1 MIEEKKIVLITGGL
15 GEIGQATAMY
25 FGTNGYRVALCD
37 QFGKNKANSAIQQLS
52 EKGCTEVF
60 YQQVDVTDEIAVQQ
74 WYSAI
79 ENRWGTPQVII
90 PNAGIV
96 IAGRITSEEIS
107 TSDVRNQMEV
117 NFWGAYHVAVIG
129 SKLLKKKGLPGRIVF
144 IGSWVAERPIP
155 RISAYG
161 ISKASVRMLSKS
173 LAMELAEDDILVNEI
188 APGIVAGGLSKL
200 NQKKDPELLQKH
212 LESIPVH
219 KLIPLTE
226 VVREIWRLSDF
237 ELTSVTGSV
246 VLLDGGLSL
255 TSKMTS

>member
-1 MIEEKKIVLITGGL
+1 MIVLITGGL
-15 GEIGQATAMY
+15 GDIGQATALH
-25 FGTNGYRVALCD
+25 FGNNGYRVALCD
-37 QFGKNKANSAIQQLS
+37 QLDEEKANQAIRQLS
-52 EKGCTEVF
+52 ENGCSELF
-60 YQQVDVTDEIAVQQ
+60 YQKVDVTDERAVQQ
-74 WYSAI
+74 WYNAI
-79 ENRWGTPQVII
+79 EKRWGIPQVII

-96 IAGRITSEEIS
+96 VAGRITGEEIS

-161 ISKASVRMLSKS
+161 ISKASLRMLSKS
-173 LAMELAEDDILVNEI
+173 LAMELAEDNILVNEI
-188 APGIVAGGLSKL
+188 APGIVAGGLSKS
-200 NQKKDPELLQKH
+200 NQKKDSDLLQKH
-212 LESIPVH
+212 MESIPVH
-219 KLIPLTE
+219 KLIPLNE
-226 VVREIWRLSDF
+226 VVKEIWRLSDF
-237 ELTSVTGSV
+237 ELTSITGSV